1 MLDTVTI
8 FAAGGE
14 GGSGCVSFRREK
26 YIPRGGP
33 DGGDGGD
40 GGSVRVRATAMI
52 NTLGEFRRKR
62 HLSASRGRHGKGKE
76 MQGRRGE
83 DVYLGVPVGTVVW
96 RVGESKREMLADL
109 VSEGEELVVAW
120 GGLGGRG
127 NKAFATA
134 TNRTPRLAEKGEI
147 GEETRL
153 LLEVK
158 LLADV
163 GIVGKPSAGKSTFLS
178 SVTSA
183 RPKIAEYPFTT
194 LEPVLGVAQT
204 ITHELVLL
212 EIPGLIKGAHEGHG
226 LGLEFLRH
234 IERTRAF
241 IHVIDGCSDDPL
253 SDFVEVRSE
262 VKQYKPELLERPVIV
277 AINKIDVK
285 EARDKVVRI
294 KNSLEEQG
302 FVAYAISAA
311 TGEGVEE
318 LIRETMQ
325 TLDREKVAPQT
336 GENKQENIRK
346 PHSTRVRVYRDNEI
360 IIVECYQA
368 ERIVAGSDLGDSRVL
383 IQLRR
388 ELRELGVLKKLENA
402 GVRHGDTIR
411 IGNVEMEWD

>member
-1 MLDTVTI
+1 
-8 FAAGGE
+8 
-14 GGSGCVSFRREK
+14 
-26 YIPRGGP
+26 
-33 DGGDGGD
+33 
-40 GGSVRVRATAMI
+40 
-52 NTLGEFRRKR
+52 
-62 HLSASRGRHGKGKE
+62 

-83 DVYLGVPVGTVVW
+83 DVSLGVPVGTVVW
-96 RVGESKREMLADL
+96 RGDENKREVLADL
-109 VSEGEELVVAW
+109 AAEGVEIVAAW
-120 GGLGGRG
+120 GGRGGRG

-134 TNRTPRLAEKGEI
+134 TNRTPRLAEKGEP
-147 GEETRL
+147 GEESRL
-153 LLEVK
+153 FLEVK

-178 SVTSA
+178 VVTSA

-194 LEPVLGVAQT
+194 LEPVLGVVQT

-234 IERTRAF
+234 VERTRAF
-241 IHVIDGCSDDPL
+241 IHVIDGCSEDPL
-253 SDFVEVRSE
+253 SDFEEVRGE
-262 VKQYKPELLERPVIV
+262 MEQYKAELLVRPVIV

-285 EARDKVVRI
+285 EARDQAARI
-294 KNSLEEQG
+294 KASLEERG

-318 LIRETMQ
+318 LIRGTMQ
-325 TLDREKVAPQT
+325 TLDREKPTPQKSGNT
-336 GENKQENIRK
+336 EENTRKQ
-346 PHSTRVRVYRDNEI
+346 PSARVRVYRDNEI
-360 IIVECYQA
+360 IIVECNQA
-368 ERIVAGSDLGDSRVL
+368 ERIVAGSDLGDSRVM

-388 ELRELGVLKKLENA
+388 ELRTLGVLKKLENA